1 MKKTTLSDRYRDIG
15 SSMDVSDFF
24 FFQSACDGIE

>member
-1 MKKTTLSDRYRDIG
+1 MKKQLYRYRDIG